1 MKISDITSAIEE
13 YAPLSLQ
20 ESYDNSGMQ
29 VGDKRWEATG
39 ALLCVDV
46 TEDIVDEA
54 IENGIN
60 LIISHH
66 PLLFKGIKT
75 LTGSNY
81 IERCI
86 IKAASNDI
94 AIYSAHTNMDNATKG
109 VSCRMAEKLGLENIT
124 ALASVSGMMMKI
136 TVFVPETHADTV
148 RSALFSAGA
157 GMIGNYDSCSY
168 NMAGYGTFRAR
179 QGANPYCGEIG
190 ELHHENETRI
200 EAVFPS
206 YKKYEVVRQMQK
218 AHPYEEPAYD
228 IIKLENPIKN
238 TGAGAIGE
246 LMCPMDEVDFLERI
260 KSVFHCGILKHS
272 ALTGKK
278 VRRVAMC
285 GGSGSFLIEE
295 AIRAEAD
302 VYITAEIGYHD
313 YFRAEGDILLVDAG
327 HYETEQYTKDIF
339 CDIITKK
346 FPTFAIHYTKVG
358 MNPVNYL

>member
-29 VGDKRWEATG
+29 VGDKRREATG

-46 TEDIVDEA
+46 TEDIIDEA
-54 IENGIN
+54 IDNGIN

-66 PLLFKGIKT
+66 PLIFKGVKSI
-75 LTGSNY
+75 TGSTG

-86 IKAASNDI
+86 IKAISSDI
-94 AIYSAHTNMDNATKG
+94 AIYSAHTNMDNADRG
-109 VSCRMAEKLGLENIT
+109 VSYRMAEKLGLENIT
-124 ALASVSGMMMKI
+124 TLAPVSGKTMKI
-136 TVFVPETHADTV
+136 VVFVPTTHAEAV

-157 GMIGNYDSCSY
+157 GMMGNYDSCSY
-168 NMAGYGTFRAR
+168 NMDGYGTFRAR
-179 QGANPYCGEIG
+179 EGANPYCGKTG

-200 EAVFPS
+200 EAIFPA
-206 YKKYEVVRQMQK
+206 YKKNEVVEQMLK
-218 AHPYEEPAYD
+218 VHPYEEPAYD
-228 IIKLENPIKN
+228 LIKLENPVKN
-238 TGAGAIGE
+238 TGSGAIGE
-246 LMCPMDEVDFLERI
+246 LMCPMDEIDFLERI
-260 KSVFHCGILKHS
+260 KSVFRCGTLKHS

-285 GGSGSFLIEE
+285 GGSGSFLIDE
-295 AIRAEAD
+295 AMKAGAD
-302 VYITAEIGYHD
+302 IYITAEIGYHD
-313 YFRAEGDILLVDAG
+313 YFRAESDILLVDAG

-346 FPTFAIHYTKVG
+346 FPNFAVHYTKVG
-358 MNPVNYL
+358 INPVNYL

>member
-20 ESYDNSGMQ
+20 ENYDNSGMQ
-29 VGDKRWEATG
+29 VGDKHWEATG

-46 TEDIVDEA
+46 TEDVVDEA
-54 IENGIN
+54 IENGVN

-66 PLLFKGIKT
+66 PLLFKGIKS

-86 IKAASNDI
+86 IKAVSNDI
-94 AIYSAHTNMDNATKG
+94 AIYSAHTNMDNADKG
-109 VSCRMAEKLGLENIT
+109 VSYRMAEKLGLENIT
-124 ALASVSGMMMKI
+124 SLSPISGMLMKI
-136 TVFVPETHADTV
+136 SVFVPESHAEAV
-148 RSALFSAGA
+148 RSAIFSAGA

-168 NMAGYGTFRAR
+168 NMAGYGTFRAKE
-179 QGANPYCGEIG
+179 GANPYCGEIG
-190 ELHHENETRI
+190 ELHCEDEVRI

-206 YKKYEVVRQMQK
+206 YKKDEVVRRMQK

-228 IIKLENPIKN
+228 IIRLENNIKN
-238 TGAGAIGE
+238 TGSGAIGE

-260 KSVFHCGILKHS
+260 KSIFRCGMLKHS
-272 ALTGKK
+272 ALTGNKI
-278 VRRVAMC
+278 RRVAMC
-285 GGSGSFLIEE
+285 GGSGSFLINE
-295 AIRAEAD
+295 AMKAGAD

-313 YFRAEGDILLVDAG
+313 YYRAEGDILLVDAG
-327 HYETEQYTKDIF
+327 HYETEQCTKDIF

-346 FPTFAIHYTKVG
+346 FPTFAVHYSKVG

>member
-46 TEDIVDEA
+46 TEDVVEEA

-66 PLLFKGIKT
+66 PLLFKGIKSI
-75 LTGSNY
+75 TGSNY

-86 IKAASNDI
+86 IKAISNDI
-94 AIYSAHTNMDNATKG
+94 AIYSAHTNMDNADKG
-109 VSCRMAEKLGLENIT
+109 VSYRMAEKLGLDNIVP
-124 ALASVSGMMMKI
+124 LVPVSGIMMKI
-136 TVFVPETHADTV
+136 TVFVPESHADAV
-148 RSALFSAGA
+148 RTALFAAGA

-168 NMAGYGTFRAR
+168 NMAGYGTFRAKE
-179 QGANPYCGEIG
+179 GANPYCGTIG
-190 ELHHENETRI
+190 ELHCEDETRI

-206 YKKYEVVRQMQK
+206 YKKQEVVTQMQK

-228 IIKLENPIKN
+228 IIKLENPLKG
-238 TGAGAIGE
+238 TGSGAIGE
-246 LMCPMDEVDFLERI
+246 LMYPMDEVDFLERI
-260 KSVFHCGILKHS
+260 KSVFHCGALKHS
-272 ALTGKK
+272 ALTRKK
-278 VRRVAMC
+278 VRKVAMC
-285 GGSGSFLIEE
+285 GGSGAFLIGE
-295 AIRAEAD
+295 AMKAEAD

-313 YFRAEGDILLVDAG
+313 YYRAEGDILLVDAG

-346 FPTFAIHYTKVG
+346 FPNFAIHYSKVG